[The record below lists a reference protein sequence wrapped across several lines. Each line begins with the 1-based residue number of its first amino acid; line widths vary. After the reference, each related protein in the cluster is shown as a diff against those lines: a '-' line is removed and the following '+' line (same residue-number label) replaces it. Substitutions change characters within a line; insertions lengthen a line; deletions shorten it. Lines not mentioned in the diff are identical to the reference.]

1 MNRLMYDAFDRFLT
15 PFRKLHSNYSR
26 EIFFSL
32 IQQIKLQ
39 LLITNYL
46 RKPRKFLCE
55 QFINILIFSQDQK

>member
-39 LLITNYL
+39 LLITNYYENKLITKTEKISL
-46 RKPRKFLCE
+46 RT
-55 QFINILIFSQDQK
+55 IY